1 MDSKPSGLGEGEL
14 NEVEAIKKKATT
26 QSANVPKTNVE
37 EWVTSDLVERYN
49 RGEIKVMLESIFP
62 RGGPLYGTTRVT
74 VRSQGLS

>member
-1 MDSKPSGLGEGEL
+1 LSQGDL

-26 QSANVPKTNVE
+26 LSANVPKTNVE

-49 RGEIKVMLESIFP
+49 RGEIKLMLESITP

-74 VRSQGLS
+74 VRS

>member
-1 MDSKPSGLGEGEL
+1 MSQGDL

-26 QSANVPKTNVE
+26 LSANVPKTNVE

-49 RGEIKVMLESIFP
+49 RGEIKLMLESITP

-74 VRSQGLS
+74 VRS